1 MKAKPGKDK
10 HDDPLYPE
18 YNIAVKES
26 IQNEIIDVLMKRLNA
41 AGLANQLQSVSI
53 RQDSISD

>member
-1 MKAKPGKDK
+1 MKAKPHKDK

-26 IQNEIIDVLMKRLNA
+26 IQNEIIDVMMRRLSTS
-41 AGLANQLQSVSI
+41 GFMH
-53 RQDSISD
+53 